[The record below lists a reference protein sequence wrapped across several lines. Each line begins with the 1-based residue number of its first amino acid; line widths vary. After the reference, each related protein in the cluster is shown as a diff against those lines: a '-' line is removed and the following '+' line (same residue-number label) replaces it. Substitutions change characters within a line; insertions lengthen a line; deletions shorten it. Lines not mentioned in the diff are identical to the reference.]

1 MNTWTCTNCSS
12 DVYIVQQGRLC
23 DVDSTLNGRCKPYWW
38 MKTWIAISQT
48 TQFLNRRW
56 LRYRKFSKASARNSP
71 QLRLSD
77 SLMVTRLLYGS
88 LVMCSHRSP
97 FSLLGGQINLLR
109 VHLLFPTRKMR
120 RQFGGSMRRF
130 SEEIQCGQHLEPH
143 EQHDLLASST
153 SS

>member
-88 LVMCSHRSP
+88 LVMCSQWEPLTDRP
-97 FSLLGGQINLLR
+97 FHYLVGRLTCFEFICSS
-109 VHLLFPTRKMR
+109 
-120 RQFGGSMRRF
+120 RQGRCVGSSEVRCGGSVKRF
-130 SEEIQCGQHLEPH
+130 SADSIWNHMNNMIF
-143 EQHDLLASST
+143 
-153 SS
+153 